1 MTTFIEMMKAVL
13 ALEQKLQIE
22 LLEIISLSS
31 SEKPANDD
39 RTYADERGVT

>member
-22 LLEIISLSS
+22 LLEIISLNS
-31 SEKPANDD
+31 SEKPANNDNKKQ
-39 RTYADERGVT
+39 RA